1 MRDALADSGALN
13 RALHATGLQ
22 TVMKMIENQVNN
34 VPLGYAF
41 GRDGDNSP
49 ILRII
54 TPSMLRHGR
63 NNTRALDGPIEL
75 ASGYDKMMERVDQT
89 YHAWFRIWRDAWVP
103 KLMYAPKWFKSEV
116 DLNIGDLV
124 YFQQTANELGSKY
137 SKWTVGEVSDL
148 ERGQDEKIRRV
159 WVKYKNPGDAN
170 YQSTERS
177 VRSLIKIFS
186 ILDGGIQEDLR

>member
-1 MRDALADSGALN
+1 MIRLGCEVGVPKLILCDKQTSIEKMLKEAKTEMRDLQDKLVVEFGIRFSTCPVSGHNFHGQVERCVRSVRDALADSGALN

-75 ASGYDKMMERVDQT
+75 ASGLTR
-89 YHAWFRIWRDAWVP
+89 
-103 KLMYAPKWFKSEV
+103 
-116 DLNIGDLV
+116 
-124 YFQQTANELGSKY
+124 
-137 SKWTVGEVSDL
+137 
-148 ERGQDEKIRRV
+148 
-159 WVKYKNPGDAN
+159 
-170 YQSTERS
+170 
-177 VRSLIKIFS
+177 
-186 ILDGGIQEDLR
+186 